1 MRLVE
6 VLTGASQLPSCL
18 CCRSV
23 LGSRT
28 SYIEGLFAVPSSES
42 VSNRRARRARRAPDL
57 SAVNG
62 GHRFASVKIAAA
74 YIEVNERTIRQM
86 IADGRLTA
94 YRGLGPRVLRVD
106 LAEVDRVIGVQP

>member
-1 MRLVE
+1 
-6 VLTGASQLPSCL
+6 
-18 CCRSV
+18 
-23 LGSRT
+23 
-28 SYIEGLFAVPSSES
+28 
-42 VSNRRARRARRAPDL
+42 
-57 SAVNG
+57 
-62 GHRFASVKIAAA
+62 VKIAAA